1 MKQLFMLCMG
11 ICCICLLHAQ
21 PTITGKIFD
30 AVSKEP
36 LQGAVITDS
45 HRQTALS
52 DAGGRFVLISADT
65 LFTITAVGFNT
76 RTLSSAQS
84 LNAIAMQPANKELQ
98 QVVVTAN
105 RTAQKRSEAPVAISV
120 ISKQTIEDTKA
131 QRLDNL
137 LNQVSGVFMVT
148 LGNEQHEMSIRQPMT
163 TSSRFLYME
172 DGLPLRTT
180 GVYNHN
186 ALLEMNMTSIKS
198 LEIIKGPSSALY
210 GGEAIGGAV
219 NAITLSAPAFTGGF
233 INAQL
238 NNTGYKRADA
248 QIGSTFGKLGLI
260 ASGYYAS
267 RSNGPVEHSDFHKWA
282 ATLRAD
288 YKFNDR
294 LTWTHTFSCVDYYGD
309 MTGALDSA
317 KFAQHN
323 FSSLQTFTYRITTAF
338 RYKSILTSN
347 WNSNSTTS
355 LSFLYRNNS
364 VKQNPSYSIASTSN
378 PLLFKGQVNNN
389 SFSTGALFLQH
400 TQRFRWMH
408 SRLVAGASLDISP
421 QTYQAGFI
429 WINKDAASGKYSSFY
444 YPLKDSSLSHYQT
457 HISNSAAYA
466 DFEINPLK
474 GLRLVA
480 ALRYDA
486 FRYDFR
492 NALPASA
499 ATGAP
504 SSVTGFHRFTP
515 KLGITYNHR
524 GIGFYG
530 NYSEGYVPPQ
540 ITELFNSV
548 TVPYLQPQTFYN
560 YEVGGWFSL
569 ADNTLY
575 ADWSLYLLN
584 GTNEIISVR
593 QADGSTMN
601 QNAGKT
607 RHYGIEYGVT
617 YRTGTQ
623 WQFRFS
629 ATNARHQYITT
640 VVKGIDFSGK
650 EISAAPHFVS
660 NAEISFHPK
669 AVKGLRLSAE
679 WQHQSRYCMD
689 DLNAYEYKGFDV
701 LNLRAGYRWMG
712 FEVWVNALNMFNT
725 YYSVLATKSTSAGNA
740 SYSYMLGDPRE
751 VTLGIGYHFGK

>member
-1 MKQLFMLCMG
+1 MT
-11 ICCICLLHAQ
+11 LLHAQ
-21 PTITGKIFD
+21 HTITGKIFD

-65 LFTITAVGFNT
+65 LFIITATGFNT
-76 RTLSSAQS
+76 RTLSSAQD
-84 LNAIAMQPANKELQ
+84 LNAIAMQPADKELQ

-137 LNQVSGVFMVT
+137 LNKVSGVFMVN

-186 ALLEMNMTSIKS
+186 ALLEMNMTSVKS

-233 INAQL
+233 VNAQL

-248 QIGSTFGKLGLI
+248 QLGSTFGKLGLI
-260 ASGYYAS
+260 ASGYYAN

-294 LTWTHTFSCVDYYGD
+294 LTWTHTLAYVDYYGD

-323 FSSLQTFTYRITTAF
+323 FSSLQTFTYRITTAL
-338 RYKSILTSN
+338 RYKSILTQN

-355 LSFLYRNNS
+355 FSFLYRNNS
-364 VKQNPSYSIASTSN
+364 VKQNPSYTIASTAN

-400 TQRFRWMH
+400 TQRFQWMH

-421 QTYQAGFI
+421 QSYLARFI

-444 YPLKDSSLSHYQT
+444 YPLKDSLLSHYQT
-457 HISNSAAYA
+457 HISNTAAYVNY
-466 DFEINPLK
+466 EINPWK
-474 GLRLVA
+474 GFRLVA

-515 KLGITYNHR
+515 KLGITYNYR

-560 YEVGGWFSL
+560 YEAGGWLSI
-569 ADNTLY
+569 ANNKLY

-607 RHYGIEYGVT
+607 RHYGIEYGIT
-617 YRTGTQ
+617 YRPDTQ
-623 WQFRFS
+623 WQLRLS

-640 VVKGIDFSGK
+640 IVKGIDFSGK

-660 NAEISFHPK
+660 NAEISFHPE

-689 DLNAYEYKGFDV
+689 DLNAYRYKGFDV
-701 LNLRAGYRWMG
+701 MNLRAGYRRMG
-712 FEVWVNALNMFNT
+712 FEIWVNALNMFNT

-740 SYSYMLGDPRE
+740 SYAYTLGDPRE
-751 VTLGIGYHFGK
+751 ITLGIGYHFGK